1 MKLTRRAALKLAA
14 AGTIPFGI
22 RAAQNEKEFAIGKGP
37 FDGTRESLRSYQIPE
52 WFRDAKFGMWAHW
65 GPQSAAEDGDWYAR
79 NIYIQNSP
87 QYKFHV
93 DHYGHPSKQGF
104 RAVIPTWKAADFD
117 PEYLVSMY
125 KKTGAKY
132 FVSMGVHHDNFDL
145 WNSKYQDW
153 NSVKM
158 GPKKDVVGLFHKA
171 ALNNG
176 LKFGVSEHLWISWKW
191 FAVSHLS
198 DKTGPLAGVP
208 YDGNDP
214 QYEGLYHEAA
224 VKAIGE
230 KFSWD
235 DKLIPESWK
244 QKWFLR
250 IRDLV
255 DKYQPDLLYTDGG
268 MPFEEYGSKLVSHL
282 YNSNARKHG
291 GVTQA
296 VYTSKNREDS
306 AHGTCVLDVERGVV
320 DAIWPTSWQT
330 DTCIGNWHYKRD
342 IRYKTPKT
350 VVDLLVDIVSRNGNL
365 LLNVPL
371 PNSGRPDDRELSV
384 VADLTKWMAVNSEG
398 IYGTR
403 PWKIFG
409 EGPSLR
415 KLAQPA
421 GADSKFNESKRKD
434 LTAEDIRYTTKGDAI
449 YAFVMGV
456 PEKEAVIPALGTKSP
471 QLPGKIVNVELLGSG
486 KMSFQQNEDSLRV
499 SLPET
504 KPAEYAVALKVYRS

>member
-1 MKLTRRAALKLAA
+1 MTLTRRKALKLSAAAAA
-14 AGTIPFGI
+14 AGISF
-22 RAAQNEKEFAIGKGP
+22 AQGEKEFTIAKGP
-37 FDGTRESLRSYQIPE
+37 FDGTRESLKAYKIPE

-79 NIYIQNSP
+79 NIYIQDSP

-93 DHYGHPSKQGF
+93 DHYGHPSKAGF
-104 RAVIPTWKAADFD
+104 RAVIPTWRASDFD
-117 PEYLVSMY
+117 PGYLVSMY
-125 KKTGAKY
+125 RKAGAKY

-145 WNSKYQDW
+145 WNSKYQEW

-158 GPKKDVVGLFHKA
+158 GPKKDVVGMFRKA
-171 ALNNG
+171 ALENG

-214 QYEGLYHEAA
+214 QYQGLYHEAA

-235 DKLIPESWK
+235 DQLIPESWK
-244 QKWFLR
+244 RRWFLR
-250 IRDLV
+250 IRDLI

-268 MPFEEYGSKLVSHL
+268 MPFEDYGSKLVSHL
-282 YNSNARKHG
+282 YNTNAKRHG

-296 VYTSKNREDS
+296 VYNSKNREDC
-306 AHGTCVLDVERGVV
+306 AQGTCVLDVERGVV
-320 DAIWPTSWQT
+320 DQIWPTGWQT
-330 DTCIGNWHYKRD
+330 DTCIGQWHYKRD
-342 IRYKTPKT
+342 IRNYKSPKT

-384 VADLTKWMAVNSEG
+384 IADFTKWMAVNSEG
-398 IYGTR
+398 IYATR

-409 EGPSLR
+409 EGPSAAPR
-415 KLAQPA
+415 
-421 GADSKFNESKRKD
+421 GGDSKFNEAKRKE
-434 LTAEDIRYTTKGDAI
+434 LTPEDIRFTTKGGTI
-449 YAFVMGV
+449 YAFVMGL
-456 PEKEAVIPALGTKSP
+456 PQKEAVIHALGTMSP
-471 QLPGKIVNVELLGSG
+471 QNPGKILNVELLGAG
-486 KMSFQQNEDSLRV
+486 KVAFEQHDDALRV
-499 SLPET
+499 TLPET
-504 KPAEYAVALKVYRS
+504 KPCDYAITLKIARSA